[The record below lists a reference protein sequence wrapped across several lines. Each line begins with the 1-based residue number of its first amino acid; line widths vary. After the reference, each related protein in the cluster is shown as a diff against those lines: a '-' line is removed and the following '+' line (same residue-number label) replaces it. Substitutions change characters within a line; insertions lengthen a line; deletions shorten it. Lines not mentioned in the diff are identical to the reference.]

1 MGWVDCTMIHL
12 SAVSEETSR
21 TSEENTLLSCFL
33 AGFNLPEEQ
42 FVTSQLAHFKTT
54 KELLI

>member
-1 MGWVDCTMIHL
+1 MMHL
-12 SAVSEETSR
+12 NAVSEETSR
-21 TSEENTLLSCFL
+21 TSEENTLLSRFL